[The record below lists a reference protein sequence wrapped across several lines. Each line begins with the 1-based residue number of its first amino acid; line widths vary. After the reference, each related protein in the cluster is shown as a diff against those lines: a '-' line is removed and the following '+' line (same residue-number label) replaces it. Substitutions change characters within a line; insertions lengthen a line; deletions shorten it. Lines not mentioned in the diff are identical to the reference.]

1 MKHLCGWLGLMAGV
15 MIVLTGCSSPR
26 ITETGRSAV
35 EQFLISTVT
44 ERGIQ
49 DADFSEYS
57 GKKVFIEYDYLAP
70 QVDKPYVQGVLE
82 LHLAESGIIVTRDAK
97 EAEILIQAL
106 CGVLATD
113 TSRFAFGTPALPIPL
128 PNTSLNFGIPEIP
141 IFEKLT
147 RRAWS
152 RFSFN
157 ILEPGTR
164 KPIATLTGLEASAYY
179 TNWTILLVP
188 FKSYDMPLDIKGGDK
203 THFRVNW

>member
-106 CGVLATD
+106 CGVLASD

-179 TNWTILLVP
+179 TNWTILLIP

-203 THFRVNW
+203 THFRVDW